1 MSTIAQKELRND
13 VSGVLRRAQAGEE
26 FTVTVAGRPVA
37 RLGPVDARRWVSGVA
52 LAKVWS
58 TPAPSTLERDLE
70 RFDGALSDPFSP

>member
-1 MSTIAQKELRND
+1 
-13 VSGVLRRAQAGEE
+13 VSEVPRRAAGEE

-37 RLGPVDARRWVSGVA
+37 HLGPADARRWVSGAA

-58 TPAPSTLERDLE
+58 RLAPSTVERDPE